1 MSSTWHGD
9 ITVRNVSSD
18 YEEIS
23 NMKPTDESGVQ
34 QQATSPRPAKKRI
47 FLGSIGG
54 RGTPKKAVITR
65 IKNPEAIQEEGWEV
79 RRKSNFFMV
88 LILVFDSYL

>member
-34 QQATSPRPAKKRI
+34 QQATSKKRI